1 MEEVSE
7 EQLSESSTKVDC
19 GSYPFAAVFLL
30 MLWLIGDTAEVN
42 DSRKIRQIF
51 CFFCFITLFVAAT
64 ISSVFAID
72 IYDIVLWLP
81 WHRVSDRQQ
90 NPFTLNFYF

>member
-42 DSRKIRQIF
+42 DSRKRSDKSSVLLSEATLLF
-51 CFFCFITLFVAAT
+51 CGVGTGAT
-64 ISSVFAID
+64 ISSVFA
-72 IYDIVLWLP
+72 LP
-81 WHRVSDRQQ
+81 
-90 NPFTLNFYF
+90 